1 MRARNTSNKESL
13 QLYSTKKCRKVS
25 EVVAQTSLEILNRRS
40 GPTLRLVKR
49 KENSVK
55 VTLLTPTSLLCY
67 LYYEG
72 LAKS

>member
-1 MRARNTSNKESL
+1 MRAENTSNKESL
-13 QLYSTKKCRKVS
+13 QLYSTKKCRKVGK
-25 EVVAQTSLEILNRRS
+25 VAPTSLEILNRRP

-55 VTLLTPTSLLCY
+55 VTLLTPTSPLRY
-67 LYYEG
+67 LYYGG